1 MYTAYTDGGCAWN
14 PGGAGGCACIIISDE
29 GEKRLSEGYV
39 STTNNRMEIRA
50 VILAL
55 RNIPE
60 GEQVRIFSDSQYVI
74 NCATG
79 EWSKEKNADLW
90 HALDSLA
97 KKRSVSYRWVRGHSG
112 NRNNERCD
120 RMCVEAMNSEGLLQ
134 DTGFHMEGGRTER
147 KTGAMGYD
155 IPEDISERDEVMP
168 PEDYAEAHG
177 ISIGCAEDIQHFFS
191 SGKGFRDYAGIRT
204 HGRDAWSSARAESIS
219 GFERI
224 AEICE
229 GIGLPE
235 SRVKSAARWHARG
248 LSTHDSVRKV
258 LVDAEVARNALN
270 GKRKGKRRKQ

>member
-74 NCATG
+74 NCAMG
-79 EWSKEKNADLW
+79 EWAKEKNADLW
-90 HALDSLA
+90 HTLDSLA

-112 NRNNERCD
+112 NRYNEKCD
-120 RMCVEAMNSEGLLQ
+120 RMCVEAMNSGGLLQ
-134 DTGFHMEGGRTER
+134 DTGFHMAGGKTER
-147 KTGAMGYD
+147 KMGAMGYD

-168 PEDYAEAHG
+168 PEEYAEAHG
-177 ISIGCAEDIQHFFS
+177 ISIGC
-191 SGKGFRDYAGIRT
+191 
-204 HGRDAWSSARAESIS
+204 
-219 GFERI
+219 ERI

-248 LSTHDSVRKV
+248 LSTRDSVRKV

-270 GKRKGKRRKQ
+270 GKRKEKRRKQ